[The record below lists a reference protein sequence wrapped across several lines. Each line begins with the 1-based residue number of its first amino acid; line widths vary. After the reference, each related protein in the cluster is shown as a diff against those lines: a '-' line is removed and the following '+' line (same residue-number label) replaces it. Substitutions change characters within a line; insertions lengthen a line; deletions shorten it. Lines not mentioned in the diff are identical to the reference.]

1 MKRFLP
7 FLAPII
13 TLLVFIPILLLVEL
27 NQFAKILGVVM
38 VLITTFALRYWL
50 YRANRLGQEVPK
62 VKLNVNDKFFL
73 ESSLPIYKG
82 MESSTKKIFDE
93 RLGRVLAETDF
104 DRKDHKQVSRDEG
117 LAFAAL
123 LTCITFGETYKSL
136 KGKVVVFKEEEGTE
150 LLFQGEKPVFFIC
163 FEEIL
168 NELKSISNL
177 DNARFSEG
185 NVGEALKNFNDLT
198 IGQ

>member
-50 YRANRLGQEVPK
+50 YRANRLGQDTPK

-82 MESSTKKIFDE
+82 MNSSAKKIFEE
-93 RLGRVLAETDF
+93 RLGRVLAEVDF
-104 DRKDHKQVSRDEG
+104 DRKDRKQVSRDEG

-123 LTCITFGETYKSL
+123 LTCATFNETYKSW
-136 KGKVVVFKEEEGTE
+136 KGKVVVFKETEGIET
-150 LLFQGEKPVFFIC
+150 LLQGEKPVYFIS

-168 NELKSISNL
+168 KELKSISDLN
-177 DNARFSEG
+177 NPGFAEG
-185 NVGEALKNFNDLT
+185 SLAKSLQKANDLV

>member
-123 LTCITFGETYKSL
+123 LTSITFNETYKSW

-150 LLFQGEKPVFFIC
+150 LLFQGEKPVFFVC

-168 NELKSISNL
+168 KELKAISTIEKPIS
-177 DNARFSEG
+177 SEG
-185 NVGEALKNFNDLT
+185 NLLKAVKQLNDLA
-198 IGQ
+198 IQ